1 MFSEE
6 GRRTFET
13 SILGSAAIH
22 TVEPHN
28 IQAMMATKFSDFE
41 LGKMRRGVLFP
52 LIGNGISAADG
63 MVWKHSRAIL
73 RPLFSRAQMMNLEL
87 EEKHTQNLLRQL
99 PVDKDGWTNQINIVQ
114 MLFQFTLD
122 FTTESLF
129 ETTVHLQLPSSL
141 QTSSA
146 EPDGSFTS
154 QLLAKNFDD
163 ATQHV
168 QRRFRLLDLYWLHN
182 PKSFRENIKEI
193 HRFIDVCI
201 QGGIERTRQQ
211 EKQELDTKHKSSF
224 LNGLLDKTKD
234 PTELRNQSLN
244 ILIASRDTTTSLMGW
259 TLWLLAKHPEKY
271 DKLRS
276 HVLADFGPHNQ
287 TSQITFERL
296 KSCKY
301 LQFVMKEVLR
311 LYPPIAINSRK
322 ATKDTSLPLG
332 GGPDEKSPIF
342 VKKGQD
348 VIFYAHITHTL
359 PEFWGP
365 DANRFDPDRWANY
378 KSSWAYLPFSGGPRI
393 CLGQQF
399 ALAEAG
405 YLITRMIQKFDQVKL
420 ADPHAPA
427 THRPSTTDSPA
438 DYMIHFHEAPTSV
451 E

>member
-1 MFSEE
+1 MFHEE

-13 SILGSAAIH
+13 SILGSTAIH
-22 TVEPHN
+22 TVEPEN
-28 IQAMMATKFSDFE
+28 IQAMMATEFGNFE

-73 RPLFSRAQMMNLEL
+73 RPLFSKAQLMNLEL
-87 EEKHTQNLLRQL
+87 EEKHTQDLLREL

-114 MLFQFTLD
+114 MLFQFTLN

-129 ETTVHLQLPSSL
+129 ETTVHSQLSSSL
-141 QTSSA
+141 QSVRTK
-146 EPDGSFTS
+146 PDGSFTS
-154 QLLAKNFDD
+154 QDLAKNFDD

-211 EKQELDTKHKSSF
+211 EEQKLDRKHKSSF

-234 PTELRNQSLN
+234 LTELKNQPLN
-244 ILIASRDTTTSLMGW
+244 IPIASRDTATSLMGW
-259 TLWLLAKHPEKY
+259 TFWLLAKHPEIY

-276 HVLADFGPHNQ
+276 H
-287 TSQITFERL
+287 
-296 KSCKY
+296 
-301 LQFVMKEVLR
+301 FVMKEVLQ
-311 LYPPIAINSRK
+311 LYPPIATNSRK

-332 GGPDEKSPIF
+332 GGLDEDSPIL

-365 DANRFDPDRWANY
+365 DANRFDPDRWADY

-405 YLITRMIQKFDQVKL
+405 YHITRMLQKFDRVEL

-427 THRPSTTDSPA
+427 IHRPSTTDSPA
-438 DYMIHFHEAPTSV
+438 DYMIYFHESPTSV